1 MKKKGDKVMEE
12 IYLACYE
19 TDVLAA
25 FRNIEDAIDYIIDDV
40 ATECGDMDD
49 EVTKEELA
57 AVLRDTY
64 ALYDSWFIQE
74 ISLN

>member
-19 TDVLAA
+19 REVLAA
-25 FRNIEDAIDYIIDDV
+25 FRNIEDAIDYIVDDV
-40 ATECGDMDD
+40 ATECRDMDD
-49 EVTKEELA
+49 EATKEGLA
-57 AVLRDTY
+57 AELRDTY

-74 ISLN
+74 VSLN

>member
-19 TDVLAA
+19 KEVLAA

-40 ATECGDMDD
+40 SECENIDD
-49 EVTKEELA
+49 ETTKEGLA
-57 AVLRDTY
+57 AVLSDTY
-64 ALYDSWFIQE
+64 ALYDSWFIE
-74 ISLN
+74 EVTLN

>member
-19 TDVLAA
+19 TEVLAA

-49 EVTKEELA
+49 EVTKEGLA
-57 AVLRDTY
+57 AELRDTHS
-64 ALYDSWFIQE
+64 LYDAWFMQE
-74 ISLN
+74 VSLY

>member
-19 TDVLAA
+19 REVLAA

-40 ATECGDMDD
+40 ATECRDMDD
-49 EVTKEELA
+49 EATKEGLA
-57 AVLRDTY
+57 AELRDTHS
-64 ALYDSWFIQE
+64 LYDAWFIQE
-74 ISLN
+74 VSLN

>member
-1 MKKKGDKVMEE
+1 MKKKGDKAMEE
-12 IYLACYE
+12 IYLAYYE
-19 TDVLAA
+19 KEVLAA

-40 ATECGDMDD
+40 SECENIDD
-49 EVTKEELA
+49 ETTKEELA

-74 ISLN
+74 VSLN

>member
-1 MKKKGDKVMEE
+1 MKKKGDKDMEE

-19 TDVLAA
+19 TEVLAA

-49 EVTKEELA
+49 EVTKEDLTAE
-57 AVLRDTY
+57 LRDTY
-64 ALYDSWFIQE
+64 SLYDAWFIQE
-74 ISLN
+74 ISLY

>member
-1 MKKKGDKVMEE
+1 MEE

-19 TDVLAA
+19 TEVLAA

-74 ISLN
+74 VSLN

>member
-19 TDVLAA
+19 TEVLAA

-40 ATECGDMDD
+40 SECGDIDD
-49 EVTKEELA
+49 DVTEEELA
-57 AVLRDTY
+57 AELRDTHT
-64 ALYDSWFIQE
+64 LYGFWFIQE
-74 ISLN
+74 VSLLN